1 MKVSDYVARFLL
13 QNGCTHV
20 FGYQGGAVTHL
31 IDSFYRC
38 PGLRFIGCCH
48 EQGAAFAAEGWAR
61 VNNTLGVAVATSGPG
76 ATNLITGIGSAYFD
90 SIPCLYLTGQ
100 VNTYEYKDSLRV
112 RQLGFQEADIVS
124 IVKPIVKYAARVT
137 CAQDIRYELEK
148 AVAIALS
155 GRRGPVLVDLPM
167 NIQRAEVDEEL
178 LAGYHSPKSANRV
191 AEINTVIHL
200 LEKCR
205 RPLLLAGGGVRLA
218 GAAEVFSRVAKRL
231 SAPVVCSLMG
241 RDAADNTLPGFCG
254 MLGAYGLRAANLA
267 AANCDLL
274 LSLGSRL
281 DTRQTGTLSGS
292 FAREA
297 KLVRVD
303 IDANEL
309 DHKIKPDELS
319 IQADI
324 KDFLEQLEQRL
335 DGMNANYSD
344 WMRTVQG
351 WQAKYPSYAKQ
362 DFGDPN
368 YIVSVLNKLIQ
379 PSDIICLDVG
389 QNQMWGAQSLTLA
402 KGQRLLTC
410 GGMGAMGFS
419 LPCAIGAALAS
430 PENNVIALMG
440 DGGAQ
445 MNSQELLL
453 LARERLPVKVIVLN
467 NRSLGMIR
475 HFQEM
480 YFGARYC
487 ATVQDYFPPDFCAL
501 ADAYGLENVRI
512 TDIEGLYKAR
522 AMLTAKRPA
531 LLELMLPQET
541 YVFPKLSVNRPIEE
555 QDPPLPREEFLN
567 TMIIPPY
574 PSDGMA

>member
-38 PGLRFIGCCH
+38 PGLRFVGCCH
-48 EQGAAFAAEGWAR
+48 EQGASFAAEGWAR
-61 VNNTLGVAVATSGPG
+61 VNNSLDVAIATSGPG

-112 RQLGFQEADIVS
+112 RQLGFQETDIVS

-148 AVAIALS
+148 AAAIALL
-155 GRRGPVLVDLPM
+155 GRHGPVLLDLPM
-167 NIQRAEVDEEL
+167 NIQRAEIDEEQL
-178 LAGYHSPKSANRV
+178 TGYNIPKPAKR
-191 AEINTVIHL
+191 TVETDTILHL
-200 LEKCR
+200 LGNSR
-205 RPLLLAGGGVRLA
+205 RPVLLAGGGVRLA
-218 GAAEVFSRVAKRL
+218 GAAEVFNRVAKRL
-231 SAPVVCSLMG
+231 SAPVICSLMG
-241 RDAADNTLPGFCG
+241 RDAVDNTLPGFCG
-254 MLGAYGLRAANLA
+254 MLGAYGLRSANLA

-274 LSLGSRL
+274 LCLGSRL
-281 DTRQTGTLSGS
+281 DTRQTGTLPGS
-292 FAREA
+292 FTREA
-297 KLVRVD
+297 KLIRVD

-319 IQADI
+319 IQADV
-324 KDFLEQLEQRL
+324 KDFLVQLEQRL
-335 DGMNANYSD
+335 DSITFNYSD
-344 WMRTVQG
+344 WMKTVQG
-351 WQAKYPSYAKQ
+351 WQARYPSYAKPE
-362 DFGDPN
+362 FSDPN
-368 YIVSVLNKLIQ
+368 YIICELSKLLQ

-402 KGQRLLTC
+402 RGQRLLTC

-419 LPCAIGAALAS
+419 LPCAIGAAFAA
-430 PENNVIALMG
+430 PESNVIALMG

-445 MNSQELLL
+445 MNSQELQLL
-453 LARERLPVKVIVLN
+453 VREKLPVKVIVLN

-480 YFGARYC
+480 YFDARYC
-487 ATVQDYFPPDFCAL
+487 ATVKDYSPPDFCAL
-501 ADAYGLENVRI
+501 ANAYGLESTRI
-512 TDIEGLYKAR
+512 TDMENLYKSR

-531 LLELMLPQET
+531 LLELVLPQET

-555 QDPPLPREEFLN
+555 QEPPLPREEFLN
-567 TMIIPPY
+567 AMIIPPY
-574 PSDGMA
+574 TAN